1 MLDGWKSLSQQKT
14 IQNEIEICGRG
25 LFGGEEATV
34 RFKPAEPDTGVVFVC
49 VNGQGSVTIPARV
62 DYLASRPRRTSLRN
76 GTAGVETVE
85 HCLAAVAG
93 LGIDN
98 LQIEVTGSEL
108 PSGDGSSLHFVEA
121 LRGAGLV
128 EQQAERR
135 VIKVIEAIHIVRGDA
150 EIAAL
155 PCEEPGLH
163 IIYELDYGPES
174 PIGRQVFSID
184 LAPERFVNDLA
195 GSRTFVLEIE
205 AQQLRQAGL
214 GTHLTYSD
222 ILVFGPN
229 GPIDN
234 EVRWPDECVRHKI
247 QDLIGDLTL
256 AGRPI
261 QARVYA
267 RRSGHSLNHE
277 LVKGILAS
285 LEAAELAKKPKRAGE
300 PLVDIRRIQRILPHR
315 YPFLMIDRVIELEE
329 EVRAVAI
336 KNVTINEEFF
346 QGHYPGHPIMP
357 GVLILEAMAQLGGV
371 LLSQKLEHTGK
382 VAVLLSLDK
391 VKFRRPVVPGDQLI
405 LEATAIR
412 VKSRT
417 GHVHGSAR
425 VGEDMVAEADIKF
438 MMVDA
443 DPV

>member
-1 MLDGWKSLSQQKT
+1 MSQQTT
-14 IQNEIEICGRG
+14 IQKETEVRGRG
-25 LFGGEEATV
+25 LFGGEEGCV
-34 RFKPAEPDTGVVFVC
+34 HFKPAEPDTGIVFVC
-49 VNGQGSVTIPARV
+49 ANGQAPVTIPARV
-62 DYLASRPRRTSLRN
+62 DYLAPRPRRTSLRN

-121 LRGAGLV
+121 LREAGLV
-128 EQQAERR
+128 EQQAERS
-135 VIKVIEAIHIVRGDA
+135 VIKVTEPIHVTSGDA
-150 EIAAL
+150 EIAAF
-155 PCEEPGLH
+155 PCDEPGLH

-174 PIGRQVFSID
+174 PIGRQVLAVD
-184 LAPERFVNDLA
+184 LTPEAFTTQLA
-195 GSRTFVLEIE
+195 AARTFVLEIE

-214 GTHLTYSD
+214 GTHLTYED
-222 ILVFGPN
+222 ILVFGPD
-229 GPIDN
+229 GPIENDI
-234 EVRWPDECVRHKI
+234 RWPDECVRHKI
-247 QDLIGDLTL
+247 QDVIGDLTL
-256 AGRPI
+256 GGRPI

-277 LVKGILAS
+277 LVKNILAS
-285 LEAAELAKKPKRAGE
+285 QEAAELARQPKRAAE

-315 YPFLMIDRVIELEE
+315 YPFLMLDRVIEMQED
-329 EVRAVAI
+329 VRAVAI

-382 VAVLLSLDK
+382 VAVLLSLDR

-405 LEATAIR
+405 LEANAVR

-417 GHVHGSAR
+417 GHVRCNAH
-425 VGEDMVAEADIKF
+425 VENEMVAEADIKF

>member
-1 MLDGWKSLSQQKT
+1 LSQQRT
-14 IQNEIEICGRG
+14 IHNEIEICGRG
-25 LFGGEEATV
+25 LFGGEEARV
-34 RFKPAEPDTGVVFVC
+34 RFRPAEADSGIVFVC
-49 VNGQGSVTIPARV
+49 ANGQVPVTIPARV

-76 GTAGVETVE
+76 GTAGVETIE

-98 LQIEVTGSEL
+98 LRIEVSGTEL
-108 PSGDGSSLHFVEA
+108 PSGDGSSQHFLDA
-121 LRGAGLV
+121 LKQAGLT
-128 EQQAERR
+128 EQQAEKRFL
-135 VIKVIEAIHIVRGDA
+135 KVTEPIHLARGGA

-155 PCEEPGLH
+155 PCDEPGLH
-163 IIYELDYGPES
+163 IIYELDYGPQG
-174 PIGRQVFSID
+174 PIGRQMLSID
-184 LAPERFVNDLA
+184 LTPETFECQLA
-195 GSRTFVLEIE
+195 RSRTFVTDLE

-214 GTHLTYSD
+214 GTHLTYQD
-222 ILVFGPN
+222 ILVFGSE
-229 GPIDN
+229 GPVQN

-247 QDLIGDLTL
+247 VDLIGDLAL
-256 AGRPI
+256 AGRPL

-277 LVKGILAS
+277 LVRSILAS
-285 LEAAELAKKPKRAGE
+285 LEAAELARKPKRINE
-300 PLVDIRRIQRILPHR
+300 PVLDIRRIQRILPHR
-315 YPFLMIDRVIELEE
+315 YPFLMLDRVIELQE

-346 QGHYPGHPIMP
+346 QGHYAGHPIMP

-405 LEATAIR
+405 LEANAIR

-417 GHVHGSAR
+417 GHVQCSAR
-425 VGEDMVAEADIKF
+425 VGDEMVAEADIKF

>member
-1 MLDGWKSLSQQKT
+1 LSQQKT
-14 IQNEIEICGRG
+14 IAKEVEICGRG
-25 LFGGEEATV
+25 LFGGEEARA
-34 RFKPAEPDTGVVFVC
+34 RFQPAGADTGIVFLC
-49 VNGQGSVTIPARV
+49 ANGEAQVTVPARV

-76 GTAGVETVE
+76 GTAGVETIE
-85 HCLAAVAG
+85 HCLAACAG

-98 LQIEVTGSEL
+98 LQIEIHGPEL
-108 PSGDGSSLHFVEA
+108 PSGDGSSLHFIEA
-121 LRGAGLV
+121 LQGAGLV
-128 EQQAERR
+128 EQPAERR
-135 VIKVIEAIHIVRGDA
+135 VIKVTEPIHVERGGS

-155 PCEEPGLH
+155 PCNEPGLH
-163 IIYELDYGPES
+163 IIYELDYGPG
-174 PIGRQVFSID
+174 PIGRQTLAID
-184 LAPERFVNDLA
+184 LTPETFINQLA
-195 GSRTFVLEIE
+195 GARTFVTQLE
-205 AQQLRQAGL
+205 ADQLRQAGL
-214 GTHLTYSD
+214 GTHLTYQD
-222 ILVFGPN
+222 ILVFGES
-229 GPIDN
+229 GAIDN
-234 EVRWPDECVRHKI
+234 QVRWPDECVRHKI

-256 AGRPI
+256 AGRPL

-277 LVKGILAS
+277 LVRQILAS
-285 LEAAELAKKPKRAGE
+285 LEAAELAKAPARRPNE
-300 PLVDIRRIQRILPHR
+300 PLLDIRRIQRILPHR
-315 YPFLMIDRVIELEE
+315 YPFLMLDRVIELQE

-382 VAVLLSLDK
+382 VAVLLSMDK
-391 VKFRRPVVPGDQLI
+391 IKFRRAVVPGDQLI
-405 LEATAIR
+405 LEANTVR

-417 GHVHGSAR
+417 GHVRCNAR
-425 VGEDMVAEADIKF
+425 VGDELVAEADIKF

>member
-1 MLDGWKSLSQQKT
+1 MSLQTT
-14 IQNEIEICGRG
+14 IRNEVEIHGRG

-34 RFKPAEPDTGVVFVC
+34 RFKPAEPDSGIVFVC
-49 VNGQGSVTIPARV
+49 ANGRAPVTVPARV

-76 GTAGVETVE
+76 GTAGVETIE
-85 HCLAAVAG
+85 HCLAAVSG

-98 LQIEVTGSEL
+98 LQIEISGPEL

-121 LRGAGLV
+121 LHQAGLV
-128 EQQAERR
+128 EQQVEKRI
-135 VIKVIEAIHIVRGDA
+135 IKVTEAIHLTRGDA

-155 PCEEPGLH
+155 PCDEPGLH
-163 IIYELDYGPES
+163 IIYELDYGPSS
-174 PIGRQVFSID
+174 PIGRQVLAID
-184 LAPERFVNDLA
+184 LTPDAFINQLA
-195 GSRTFVLEIE
+195 GARTFVLEIE

-214 GTHLTYSD
+214 GTHLTYKD
-222 ILVFGPN
+222 LLVFGPN
-229 GPIDN
+229 GAI
-234 EVRWPDECVRHKI
+234 ETEIRWPDECVRHKI

-277 LVKGILAS
+277 LVKSILAAV
-285 LEAAELAKKPKRAGE
+285 EAAELAKSPKHPAGE
-300 PLVDIRRIQRILPHR
+300 PLLDIRRLQRILPHR
-315 YPFLMIDRVIELEE
+315 YPFLMIDRVIEMQGDE
-329 EVRAVAI
+329 RAVAI

-405 LEATAIR
+405 LEATAVR

-417 GHVHGSAR
+417 GHVRGKAR
-425 VGEDMVAEADIKF
+425 VGDEMVAEADIKF

>member
-1 MLDGWKSLSQQKT
+1 LSQQKT
-14 IQNEIEICGRG
+14 IEKEVELCGRG
-25 LFGGEEATV
+25 LFGGEEARV
-34 RFKPAEPDTGVVFVC
+34 RFKPADADTGIVFLC
-49 VNGQGSVTIPARV
+49 ANGEAQVTVPARV

-85 HCLAAVAG
+85 HCLAACAG

-98 LQIEVTGSEL
+98 LQIEVSGPEL
-108 PSGDGSSLHFVEA
+108 PSGDGSSLHFIEA
-121 LRGAGLV
+121 LRGAGTV
-128 EQQAERR
+128 EQPSERR
-135 VIKVIEAIHIVRGDA
+135 VIKVIEPIHVARGSS

-155 PCEEPGLH
+155 PCDEPGLH
-163 IIYELDYGPES
+163 IIYELDYGPG
-174 PIGRQVFSID
+174 PIGRQVLAID
-184 LAPERFVNDLA
+184 LSPETFVSQLA
-195 GSRTFVLEIE
+195 GARTFVTDLE
-205 AQQLRQAGL
+205 AAQLRQAGL
-214 GTHLTYSD
+214 GTHLTYQD
-222 ILVFGPN
+222 ILVFGETGAIEN
-229 GPIDN
+229 Q
-234 EVRWPDECVRHKI
+234 VRWPDECVRHKI

-256 AGRPI
+256 AGRPL

-277 LVKGILAS
+277 LVKQILAS
-285 LEAAELAKKPKRAGE
+285 LEAAELAKKPARRPNE

-315 YPFLMIDRVIELEE
+315 YPFLMIDRVIELQE
-329 EVRAVAI
+329 EVRAVGI

-357 GVLILEAMAQLGGV
+357 GVMILEAMAQLGGV

-382 VAVLLSLDK
+382 VAVLLSMDR
-391 VKFRRPVVPGDQLI
+391 VKFRRAVVPGDQLI
-405 LEATAIR
+405 LEANTVR

-417 GHVHGSAR
+417 GHVRCNAR
-425 VGEDMVAEADIKF
+425 VGDELVAEADIKF

>member
-1 MLDGWKSLSQQKT
+1 MSQQKT
-14 IQNEIEICGRG
+14 IGKEVEICGRG
-25 LFGGEEATV
+25 LFGGEEARVT
-34 RFKPAEPDTGVVFVC
+34 FKPGPVDSGIVFVC
-49 VNGQGSVTIPARV
+49 ANGQVPVHVPARV
-62 DYLASRPRRTSLRN
+62 DYLASRPRRTSLRS
-76 GTAGVETVE
+76 GTAGVETIE
-85 HCLAAVAG
+85 HCLAACSG

-98 LQIEVTGSEL
+98 LQIEVTGPEL
-108 PSGDGSSLHFVEA
+108 PSADGSSLHFVQA
-121 LRGAGLV
+121 LTSAGIV
-128 EQQAERR
+128 EQPAEKR
-135 VIKVIEAIHIVRGDA
+135 VIRVTEPIHLARGDA

-174 PIGRQVFSID
+174 PIGRQVLAID
-184 LAPERFVNDLA
+184 LTPEAFVDQLA

-214 GTHLTYSD
+214 GVHLTYQD
-222 ILVFGPN
+222 VLVFGPN

-234 EVRWPDECVRHKI
+234 EVRWLDECVRHKVL
-247 QDLIGDLTL
+247 DLIGDLTL
-256 AGRPI
+256 AGRPL

-277 LVKGILAS
+277 LVKQILAS
-285 LEAAELAKKPKRAGE
+285 LEAAELAKKPKRAAE
-300 PLVDIRRIQRILPHR
+300 PLLDIRRIQRILPHR
-315 YPFLMIDRVIELEE
+315 YPFLMLDRIVEMQE

-405 LEATAIR
+405 LEANAIR

-417 GHVHGSAR
+417 GHVQCSAR
-425 VGEDMVAEADIKF
+425 VGDEFVAEADIKF

>member
-1 MLDGWKSLSQQKT
+1 LSQQRT
-14 IQNEIEICGRG
+14 IEKEIEFCGRG
-25 LFGGEEATV
+25 LFGGEQARV
-34 RFKPAEPDTGVVFVC
+34 RLKPAAVDAGIAFAC
-49 VNGQGSVTIPARV
+49 VNGEVQVTVPARV
-62 DYLASRPRRTSLRN
+62 EYLASRPRRTSLRN
-76 GTAGVETVE
+76 GTAGVETIE
-85 HCLAAVAG
+85 HCLAACAG
-93 LGIDN
+93 LGVDN
-98 LQIEVTGSEL
+98 LLIEVNGPEL
-108 PSGDGSSLHFVEA
+108 PSGDGSSQHFVEA
-121 LRGAGLV
+121 LQSAGIV
-128 EQQAERR
+128 EQPAERR
-135 VIKVIEAIHIVRGDA
+135 ILKVTEPIHVARGES

-163 IIYELDYGPES
+163 IIYELDYGPQS
-174 PIGRQVFSID
+174 PIGRQVLAID
-184 LAPERFVNDLA
+184 LTPEVFTSQLA
-195 GSRTFVLEIE
+195 GARTFVLEVE

-214 GTHLTYSD
+214 GTHLGYQD
-222 ILVFGPN
+222 ILVFGPA
-229 GPIDN
+229 GPIEN
-234 EVRWPDECVRHKI
+234 QVRWPDECVRHKI

-256 AGRPI
+256 AGRPL
-261 QARVYA
+261 QARIYA

-277 LVKGILAS
+277 LVKQILA
-285 LEAAELAKKPKRAGE
+285 LEEAAELAKKPAKR
-300 PLVDIRRIQRILPHR
+300 PNDVLLDIRRVQRILPHR
-315 YPFLMIDRVIELEE
+315 YPFLMIDRIVEMQE

-391 VKFRRPVVPGDQLI
+391 VKFRRAVVPGDQLI
-405 LEATAIR
+405 LEANAIR

-417 GHVHGSAR
+417 GHVRCNAR
-425 VGEDMVAEADIKF
+425 VGDELVAEADIKF

>member
-1 MLDGWKSLSQQKT
+1 MSQQKT
-14 IQNEIEICGRG
+14 IQNEVELCGRG
-25 LFGGEEATV
+25 LFGGEQSRL
-34 RFKPAEPDTGVVFVC
+34 RFKPADVDAGIVFLC
-49 VNGQGSVTIPARV
+49 ANGEAHVSVPAHV

-76 GTAGVETVE
+76 GTAGVETIE
-85 HCLAAVAG
+85 HCLAACAG
-93 LGIDN
+93 LAIDN
-98 LQIEVTGSEL
+98 LQIEVTGPEL
-108 PSGDGSSLHFVEA
+108 PSGDGSSLHFIEV
-121 LRGAGLV
+121 LQSAGSV

-135 VIKVIEAIHIVRGDA
+135 TIKVTEPIHVSRGQS

-155 PCEEPGLH
+155 PCDEPGLH
-163 IIYELDYGPES
+163 IIYELDYGPG
-174 PIGRQVFSID
+174 PIGRQALAID
-184 LAPERFVNDLA
+184 LTPETFVSELA
-195 GSRTFVLEIE
+195 GARTFVTQLE
-205 AQQLRQAGL
+205 ADQLRQAGL
-214 GTHLTYSD
+214 GTHLTYQD
-222 ILVFGPN
+222 ILVFGQT
-229 GPIDN
+229 GAIDN
-234 EVRWPDECVRHKI
+234 QVRWPDECVRHKI
-247 QDLIGDLTL
+247 QDLIGDLAL

-277 LVKGILAS
+277 LVRQILAS
-285 LEAAELAKKPKRAGE
+285 QEVAERARQNPSRLE
-300 PLVDIRRIQRILPHR
+300 PLLDIRRIQRILPHR
-315 YPFLMIDRVIELEE
+315 YPFLMIDRIIDLQE

-391 VKFRRPVVPGDQLI
+391 VKFRRAVVPGDQLI
-405 LEATAIR
+405 LEANAVR

-417 GHVHGSAR
+417 GHVRCSAR
-425 VGEDMVAEADIKF
+425 VGDELVAEADIKF

>member
-1 MLDGWKSLSQQKT
+1 M
-14 IQNEIEICGRG
+14 
-25 LFGGEEATV
+25 
-34 RFKPAEPDTGVVFVC
+34 RFQPGQVDAGIVFVC
-49 VNGQGSVTIPARV
+49 ANGDAQVTVPATV
-62 DYLASRPRRTSLRN
+62 DYLASRPRRSSLRN
-76 GTAGVETVE
+76 GTATVETIE
-85 HCLAAVAG
+85 HCLAACAG

-98 LQIEVTGSEL
+98 LQIEIDGPEL
-108 PSGDGSSLHFVEA
+108 PSGDGSSLHFIEA
-121 LRGAGLV
+121 LQSAGLV
-128 EQQAERR
+128 EQPAERR
-135 VIKVIEAIHIVRGDA
+135 VIKVTEPIHVERGGS

-155 PCEEPGLH
+155 PCSEPGLH
-163 IIYELDYGPES
+163 IIYELDYGPG
-174 PIGRQVFSID
+174 PIGRQTLAID
-184 LAPERFVNDLA
+184 VTPETFVNQLA
-195 GSRTFVLEIE
+195 GARTFVTQAE
-205 AQQLRQAGL
+205 AEQLRQAGL
-214 GTHLTYSD
+214 GTHLGYQD
-222 ILVFGPN
+222 VLVFGEN

-234 EVRWPDECVRHKI
+234 QVRWPDECVRHKI

-256 AGRPI
+256 AGRPL

-277 LVKGILAS
+277 LVKQILAS
-285 LEAAELAKKPKRAGE
+285 LEAAELAKAPARRHNE
-300 PLVDIRRIQRILPHR
+300 PLLDIRRIQRILPHR
-315 YPFLMIDRVIELEE
+315 YPFLMLDRVIEMQE

-382 VAVLLSLDK
+382 VAVLLSMDK
-391 VKFRRPVVPGDQLI
+391 IKFRRAVVPGDQLI
-405 LEATAIR
+405 LEANTVR

-417 GHVHGSAR
+417 GHVRCNAR
-425 VGEDMVAEADIKF
+425 VGDELVAEADIKF

>member
-1 MLDGWKSLSQQKT
+1 M
-14 IQNEIEICGRG
+14 
-25 LFGGEEATV
+25 AV
-34 RFKPAEPDTGVVFVC
+34 
-49 VNGQGSVTIPARV
+49 PARV

-76 GTAGVETVE
+76 GTAGVETIE
-85 HCLAAVAG
+85 HCLAACAG

-98 LQIEVTGSEL
+98 LQIEVNGPEL
-108 PSGDGSSLHFVEA
+108 PSGDGSSQHFLQA
-121 LRGAGLV
+121 LVSAGIV

-135 VIKVIEAIHIVRGDA
+135 VIKVTEPIHVARGES

-155 PCEEPGLH
+155 PCGEPGLH
-163 IIYELDYGPES
+163 IIYELDYGPG
-174 PIGRQVFSID
+174 PIGRQVLAID
-184 LAPERFVNDLA
+184 LTPETFTNSLA
-195 GSRTFVLEIE
+195 ASRTFVTDAE
-205 AQQLRQAGL
+205 AEQLRQAGL
-214 GTHLTYSD
+214 GTHLGYQD
-222 ILVFGPN
+222 ILVFGPD
-229 GPIDN
+229 GPVEN
-234 EVRWPDECVRHKI
+234 PVRWPDECVRHKI
-247 QDLIGDLTL
+247 LDLIGDLTL
-256 AGRPI
+256 AGRPL

-277 LVKGILAS
+277 LVKQILAS
-285 LEAAELAKKPKRAGE
+285 QEAAELAKAPARKPNDM
-300 PLVDIRRIQRILPHR
+300 LLDIRRIQRILPHR
-315 YPFLMIDRVIELEE
+315 YPFLMLDRVIELQED
-329 EVRAVAI
+329 VRAVAI

-405 LEATAIR
+405 LEANAIR

-417 GHVHGSAR
+417 GHVQCNAR
-425 VGEDMVAEADIKF
+425 VGDELVAQADIKF